1 MAGNKSRESKYELMR
16 IVAMFLIVMYHCV
29 LHSELADGTPLVFAP
44 FCLNQAFAYLVGMW
58 GLTGVGCFFLLTANF
73 QIDSGKVRSQKIFLM
88 IVQTIFW
95 AFVTEI
101 FTICFLRHR
110 QFVLSDA
117 VHALVSPFWGN
128 YWFITAYIGLVL
140 ISPFLNK
147 IINNLDDKVYLKLM
161 IVFTAVSPLFSTIGD
176 TRQMLCD
183 LSIAVYYYLLWGYLR
198 RHPGNW
204 IEKNCVKIFCT
215 VFVLSVAAAC
225 TSSYVFSRMG
235 KQAAGLFSIFGRA
248 SIIQVILAVS
258 LFYMFRKKD
267 IGSHE
272 LINIPAK
279 AMLGVYLIHE
289 NQLIYPFMWNW
300 ILFIRKY
307 FEESPLFMLHLIG
320 CVALVF
326 TCSTILELVRIYLLE
341 KPFAKL
347 ISPLKPLFDKFD
359 GWFVCN

>member
-1 MAGNKSRESKYELMR
+1 
-16 IVAMFLIVMYHCV
+16 
-29 LHSELADGTPLVFAP
+29 
-44 FCLNQAFAYLVGMW
+44 
-58 GLTGVGCFFLLTANF
+58 
-73 QIDSGKVRSQKIFLM
+73 M

-147 IINNLDDKVYLKLM
+147 IISNLDDKVYLKLM

-235 KQAAGLFSIFGRA
+235 KQAA
-248 SIIQVILAVS
+248 
-258 LFYMFRKKD
+258 D

-347 ISPLKPLFDKFD
+347 ISPLKPLFDRFD